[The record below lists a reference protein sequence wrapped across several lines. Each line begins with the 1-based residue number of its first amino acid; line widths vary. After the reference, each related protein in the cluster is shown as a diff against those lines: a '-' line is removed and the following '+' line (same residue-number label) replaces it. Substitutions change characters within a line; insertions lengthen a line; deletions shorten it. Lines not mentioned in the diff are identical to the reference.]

1 MIQTTN
7 SKIFFEAHRMSPT
20 IGFAFTKLPM
30 KASTRDNKLLTLTMR
45 QQKESNKVIG
55 RLETIATSRAGI
67 FTVKTQRHIC
77 PDSFESESKAIW
89 IRFECSKF
97 DKLRFYDCDY
107 YWWAQW
113 KFNRSRK
120 VLSTV
125 WSFVAAFL
133 LHLLSKL
140 IQSVFDSLKWASVG
154 H

>member
-1 MIQTTN
+1 
-7 SKIFFEAHRMSPT
+7 
-20 IGFAFTKLPM
+20 M

-45 QQKESNKVIG
+45 QQKESNKVIE

-97 DKLRFYDCDY
+97 DKLRFYDCDR

-113 KFNRSRK
+113 KFNRTRN

-125 WSFVAAFL
+125 WSFCRLVFASPFIEIN
-133 LHLLSKL
+133 SKRFWFIKMGIRRAL
-140 IQSVFDSLKWASVG
+140 IVKIFSRLKSHNNVIKIYFIDR
-154 H
+154 